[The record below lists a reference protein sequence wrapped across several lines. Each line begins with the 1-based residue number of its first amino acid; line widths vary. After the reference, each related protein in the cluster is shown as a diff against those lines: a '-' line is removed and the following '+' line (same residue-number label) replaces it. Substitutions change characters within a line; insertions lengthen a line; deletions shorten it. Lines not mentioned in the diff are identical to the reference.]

1 MFNEIKSA
9 VISADIWVFRIVNS
23 GLYNKYFAVLMKY
36 AANDV
41 FLVIAAAAGF
51 FLLFRKWD
59 GRDKADTAFSLWAVI
74 TVNFISSRFLK
85 PLFARKRPVAEL
97 SDVNFL
103 VEMRRLGYAFPSTHT
118 AMAAALAAALWD
130 RREARPYLA
139 LFVFLTAFFCV
150 YTGGH
155 YPLDTAAGLVLG
167 VFTGRAAVYI
177 KRLYLKRSGYEN

>member
-9 VISADIWVFRIVNS
+9 VISADIWLFRAVNS
-23 GLYNKYFAVLMKY
+23 GLYNDYLAAAMKF

-41 FLVIAAAAGF
+41 FLVVFAAAGF

-59 GRDKADTAFSLWAVI
+59 SRDKTDTAFSLWALI
-74 TVNFISSRFLK
+74 AANFISSRLLK

-97 SDVNFL
+97 IDVNFL

-118 AMAAALAAALWD
+118 AMAAALASALWE

-167 VFTGRAAVYI
+167 AFTGRAAVYL
-177 KRLYLKRSGYEN
+177 KRLYLKRSKR

>member
-9 VISADIWVFRIVNS
+9 VISADIWMFRAVNS
-23 GLYNKYFAVLMKY
+23 GLYNKYLAEAMKF
-36 AANDV
+36 AANDI
-41 FLVIAAAAGF
+41 FLALFTAAGF

-59 GRDKADTAFSLWAVI
+59 RRDKTDAAFSLWAVI
-74 TVNFISSRFLK
+74 AANFISSRLLK

-97 SDVNFL
+97 VDVHFL

-139 LFVFLTAFFCV
+139 IFVFLTAFFCV

-155 YPLDTAAGLVLG
+155 YPLDTAAGFVLG
-167 VFTGRAAVYI
+167 VIAGRSAVYI